1 MVPTSQA
8 GWDANKKNMI
18 LVELLILVKSMLTK
32 ISDYD
37 LVCVVATL
45 LEVVVTLIFDLGFR
59 FAFPSGNF
67 DIRPV
72 VIMW

>member
-59 FAFPSGNF
+59 FAF
-67 DIRPV
+67 
-72 VIMW
+72 W